1 MVRNFYYLMTVF
13 ILILL
18 VGCQPI
24 EESSTLTMAADTGI
38 PSPSATLAPSA
49 SATAT
54 LIPAEP
60 SEPSSTPTPEDAQVW
75 TATPPT
81 YVRENTPIPQ
91 PENAI
96 SATNAGRVVELA
108 RLGKGAV
115 QDVQLTPNRQYLI
128 VQTTMGVYGYD
139 ADLYDQ
145 LWQYEDPTGLAAM
158 TLPRL
163 SRWMAVANNDAE
175 IALLIYQR
183 GAMFTRWASGQ
194 NAIYDL
200 AFSYDGA
207 LLAAIGDL
215 GVTVWQVGQTK
226 PLYHYP
232 EMAGEAVRFTPD
244 GESLIV
250 SGVDLARFYGLETGE
265 LSETV
270 HAENYWPF
278 PSGGFRP
285 LTFSYDGKYFS
296 DGKSIWDGE
305 TGAFLFQLFD
315 GEVDDTAYVTFSRDS
330 QYLALSIVYDGEISI
345 WRVSDGTM
353 ITGLDSP
360 YNTFGGSPFESG
372 NQGKRAAPAKM
383 SGDYSPYYLDLSFS
397 PDGTK
402 LAATTSEGQIEI
414 WGWYAQ
420 RLEERIPAMGSELVY
435 RKASRLVVYG
445 ENSLQQVDLNKGT
458 VIRTLRDF
466 TSQRYDPFFVQAA
479 YSERK
484 LNFSPDGAWLFYENT
499 VWRLPE
505 GARAFRLGEEAVLGV
520 STQGDVL
527 YTFDNATDIVRT
539 RRLDGFGVENE
550 VTLSIP
556 GSLYLEEYL
565 NNKGR
570 LTLFSLVGSPASAL
584 MTGYVYDYGLFTWDM
599 RSGAEIEALYIFSW
613 AGLYAPQGAVL
624 LVNGENRINAL
635 SVPSGEILFHIEGVI
650 SNVTKSCVFSPD
662 GKYLLV
668 LQDGIEKYTIGEDYT
683 VAIQDVLD
691 LDGAAMQVDKMSVS
705 PNNQVIA
712 LASGQALVLLDFE
725 TGEILARLPAHL
737 EGITDMAFSSDGRT
751 LATASTDGTIKL
763 WGIP

>member
-1 MVRNFYYLMTVF
+1 MVRRSYYLLVT
-13 ILILL
+13 LIFLFL
-18 VGCQPI
+18 SGCQPAGM
-24 EESSTLTMAADTGI
+24 SSTPTMATDVGT
-38 PSPSATLAPSA
+38 PSPSV

-54 LIPAEP
+54 LIPTEP
-60 SEPSSTPTPEDAQVW
+60 SEPSSTPMPEDASVW

-91 PENAI
+91 PDSAIRTANADQL
-96 SATNAGRVVELA
+96 VELA

-128 VQTTMGVYGYD
+128 VRTTMGVYGYD

-145 LWQYEDPTGLAAM
+145 LWQYEDPTGITAM

-194 NAIYDL
+194 NEIYDL

-207 LLAAIGDL
+207 LLAAIGDQ

-226 PLYHYP
+226 PLYQYP
-232 EMAGEAVRFTPD
+232 EVEGEAVRFTPD

-250 SGVDLARFYGLETGE
+250 SGVDLARFYVLETGE
-265 LSETV
+265 LSETI
-270 HAENYWPF
+270 HAENHWPF
-278 PSGGFRP
+278 SSGGFRP

-296 DGKSIWDGE
+296 DGKSVWDGE
-305 TGAFLFQLFD
+305 SGAFLFQLFD

-330 QYLALSIVYDGEISI
+330 QYLALSIVNDNKISV
-345 WRVSDGTM
+345 WRVSDGTV
-353 ITGLDSP
+353 IAALESP
-360 YNTFGGSPFESG
+360 YNTFGGSPLESG
-372 NQGKRAAPAKM
+372 NQGKRAALAKM
-383 SGDYSPYYLDLSFS
+383 SGGYFPYYLDLSFS

-435 RKASRLVVYG
+435 RKVSCLVVYG

-520 STQGDVL
+520 SPEGGVL

-539 RRLDGFGVENE
+539 RRLDDFGVENE

-556 GSLYLEEYL
+556 GSFFPEEYL
-565 NNKGR
+565 NNNGR
-570 LTLFSLVGSPASAL
+570 LTLLSLAGSPASAL
-584 MTGYVYDYGLFTWDM
+584 ITGYGYDYGQFTWDM
-599 RSGAEIEALYIFSW
+599 NTGEEIKALQTLSW
-613 AGLYAPQGAVL
+613 TGLYAPQGDYL
-624 LVNGENRINAL
+624 LVNSDYGIKAL
-635 SVPSGEILFHIEGVI
+635 DVLSGEFLFHIEGDIYDVA
-650 SNVTKSCVFSPD
+650 KSCVFSPD
-662 GKYLLV
+662 GKYVLV
-668 LQDGIEKYTIGEDYT
+668 LQDGIEKYMIGDDYT
-683 VAIQDVLD
+683 VTIQDVLD
-691 LDGAAMQVDKMSVS
+691 LDGAAMEVDKMVVS

-712 LASGQALVLLDFE
+712 LASGQDLVLLDFE
-725 TGEILARLPAHL
+725 TGEILTQLPAHL
-737 EGITDMAFSSDGRT
+737 AGITDMVFSSDGHT